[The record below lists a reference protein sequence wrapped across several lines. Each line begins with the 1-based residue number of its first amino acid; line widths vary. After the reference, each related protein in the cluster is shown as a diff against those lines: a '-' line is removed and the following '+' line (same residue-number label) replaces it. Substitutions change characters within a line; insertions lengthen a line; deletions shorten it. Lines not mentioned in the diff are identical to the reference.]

1 MQFKG
6 TIVITDPCYLDT
18 DMGQDLWEASGY
30 GDDLSVFGCSQW
42 ICKDTIYGDWSCTT
56 YKGDSEEI
64 SKVVEEIISLEREL
78 DTLDENDLGND
89 PAYEIIT
96 KQLRSLYKV
105 MQEKFPK
112 LGKFCADA
120 GMVCVVY
127 LDEILKVNPAF
138 KQFAQEHPWCVTIIP
153 DFDGN
158 IEYEVD
164 DNTDAHIVG
173 KGNIDFYTL
182 QTGL

>member
-6 TIVITDPCYLDT
+6 TIVITDPCYLDA
-18 DMGQDLWEASGY
+18 DMDQDLWEASGY

-56 YKGDSEEI
+56 YKGTSEEI
-64 SKVVEEIISLEREL
+64 SKVVDEIISLEREL
-78 DTLDENDLGND
+78 DTLDENALGND
-89 PAYEIIT
+89 PAYEIIS

-153 DFDGN
+153 DFDGD

-173 KGNIDFYTL
+173 KGNVDFYTL

>member
-1 MQFKG
+1 MRFKG
-6 TIVITDPCYLDT
+6 TIVITDPCYLDHGM
-18 DMGQDLWEASGY
+18 DQDLWEASGY

>member
-1 MQFKG
+1 MIFKG
-6 TIVITDPCYLDT
+6 TIVITDPCYLDA
-18 DMGQDLWEASGY
+18 DMDQDLWEASGY

-56 YKGDSEEI
+56 YKGNSKEI

-78 DTLDENDLGND
+78 VTLDENDMGND
-89 PAYEIIT
+89 PAYEIIS

-112 LGKFCADA
+112 LGNFCADA

-127 LDEILKVNPAF
+127 LDDILKVNPTF
-138 KQFAQEHPWCVTIIP
+138 KQWTYEHPWCVTIIP
-153 DFDGN
+153 NFDGN